1 MLKSQLHNGS
11 QPAPAFLRRE
21 VNHGRRPHLPFP
33 SVSPPSLPVVG
44 RRRNNMV
51 VVASGDSKKPGAGSG
66 GKVSKAT
73 LFGNASTAKEQTV
86 DVKAVVTVMQP
97 TALISDFGLGVE
109 DISSWFGKTF
119 HLHLVSAQLDKKTGL
134 VQPMIKAHA
143 KKTKE
148 VDGEIK
154 YEAKFN
160 VPSDFGEVGGV
171 VVVNEHPNEMFLKNI
186 VLNGFING
194 PVHVICDSWVHP
206 DAPNAYKRIFFTTKS
221 YLPSETPN
229 GMTKYREEELRLLR
243 GNGQGERKKGDR
255 IYDYDV
261 YNDLG
266 DPDSKTSLAR
276 PVLGGKENPYPRRC
290 RSGRPRTKSVVDPF
304 SESRGGGNFYV
315 PRDDEFSEVKDK
327 CFNSNT
333 LSSVLRAAL
342 PAVETI
348 FIDPDLGFPH
358 FAAID
363 SLYDQGLNLPPRQ
376 AGAPITDIL
385 PRLVRTIAEQANDVL
400 QFVLPDTLER
410 DRFFWLKDEQFGR
423 QTVAGV
429 NPCCIELVKEWPL
442 KSKLDP
448 KVYGPAESA
457 ITTQIVERQ
466 IRGFMTLDEAMK
478 QKRLFVLDY
487 HDLFLPFVG
496 LVRQQKGTTLYGS
509 RALFFHTP
517 EGTLKP
523 VAIELTRPPLD
534 GKPHWKKVYTP
545 ATCYAT
551 DEWLWKLA
559 KAHVA
564 THDVGYHQLISHWL
578 RTHCCTE
585 PYIIA
590 TNRQLS
596 AMHPIYRL
604 LLPHFRYTLEINA
617 QARQALINADGVIES
632 CFAPL
637 KYAIQLSSAIY
648 GQNWR
653 FDYEALPKDLIRRGM
668 AVEDASSPHG
678 LKLTMEDYPYA
689 NDGLIFWDALKQWIT
704 DYVNHYYPDP
714 TLITSDAELQA
725 WWTEIR
731 TVGHAD
737 KKDEPWWPSLNTPS
751 DLVEILTTIA
761 WVASGHHAAVNFGQ
775 YAFGGYTPN
784 RPTIARKNMP
794 DEDGTDE
801 EWKQFM
807 ERPETVLL
815 ETFPS
820 QFQAAKVMAVLDVL
834 SGHAVDEEYVG
845 QVMEPSWG
853 DEPLIKAAFEKFS
866 GRMME
871 LEGEIDARNANPEL
885 KNRNGAGVCPY
896 ELLKPVSEP
905 GVTGKGVPYSIS
917 I

>member
-1 MLKSQLHNGS
+1 
-11 QPAPAFLRRE
+11 
-21 VNHGRRPHLPFP
+21 
-33 SVSPPSLPVVG
+33 
-44 RRRNNMV
+44 
-51 VVASGDSKKPGAGSG
+51 
-66 GKVSKAT
+66 
-73 LFGNASTAKEQTV
+73 
-86 DVKAVVTVMQP
+86 
-97 TALISDFGLGVE
+97 
-109 DISSWFGKTF
+109 
-119 HLHLVSAQLDKKTGL
+119 
-134 VQPMIKAHA
+134 
-143 KKTKE
+143 
-148 VDGEIK
+148 
-154 YEAKFN
+154 
-160 VPSDFGEVGGV
+160 
-171 VVVNEHPNEMFLKNI
+171 
-186 VLNGFING
+186 
-194 PVHVICDSWVHP
+194 
-206 DAPNAYKRIFFTTKS
+206 
-221 YLPSETPN
+221 
-229 GMTKYREEELRLLR
+229 MTKYREEELRLLR

-266 DPDSKTSLAR
+266 DPDT
-276 PVLGGKENPYPRRC
+276 VLGGKENPYPRRC
-290 RSGRPRTKSVVDPF
+290 RSGRPRTKSDPF